1 MELKDLNQSQRE
13 ALLEYRESRAAL
25 TEEEQEFIEKNY
37 PSMRTTE
44 DIVFSETV
52 IDKFCD
58 GVSSDVP
65 YTTAE
70 MIAKLRNL
78 IQRIY
83 DGEIVD
89 IPAGTSVEKGT
100 ADIAS
105 HDEIYYTSNDHEFY
119 VADTPAGLIKG
130 L

>member
-13 ALLEYRESRAAL
+13 ALLEYRKSRTAL
-25 TEEEQEFIEKNY
+25 TEEEQEFIQKNY
-37 PSMRTTE
+37 PSMHTTE
-44 DIVFSETV
+44 DIVFAETV

-58 GVSSDVP
+58 VVSSDAP

-89 IPAGTSVEKGT
+89 VPAGTSVEKEHG
-100 ADIAS
+100 DLYS
-105 HDEIYYTSNDHEFY
+105 EIYYTSNGHEFY
-119 VADTPAGLIKG
+119 VADTPAGVIKE